1 MISDLNQITPSPK
14 LLQGRGNQLNIN
26 VHIHTGDLANSP
38 KKILEYKLNK
48 TSNLYTI
55 ALCIIT
61 ILSVKF
67 PDFISFNIN
76 AIYTLCD

>member
-38 KKILEYKLNK
+38 KKILE
-48 TSNLYTI
+48 
-55 ALCIIT
+55 
-61 ILSVKF
+61 
-67 PDFISFNIN
+67 
-76 AIYTLCD
+76 